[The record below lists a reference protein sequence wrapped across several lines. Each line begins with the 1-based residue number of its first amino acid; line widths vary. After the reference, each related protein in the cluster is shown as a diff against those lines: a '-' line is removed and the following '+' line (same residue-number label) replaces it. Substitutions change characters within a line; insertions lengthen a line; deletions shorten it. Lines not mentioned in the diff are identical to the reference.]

1 MTVEVKAMLVNKGR
15 GYVYYL
21 RYHIVF
27 CTKYR
32 HKIIEGP
39 VEIRLKEM
47 FQSLAKFHKF
57 EIVTME
63 VMPDH
68 VHLLVDCT
76 PQHYIPDILKALKG
90 NTARFLFKEFSVLKK
105 RLWDRH
111 FWNPSYFVA
120 SVGENTEEAVKKY
133 IESQKEGDAH
143 DRAGKES
150 V

>member
-1 MTVEVKAMLVNKGR
+1 MEAKKGR

-27 CTKYR
+27 CVKYR

-39 VEIRLKEM
+39 IEARLKEM
-47 FQSLAKFHKF
+47 FQYLARVHKF
-57 EIVTME
+57 EIVAME

-68 VHLLVDCT
+68 VHLLVDCA
-76 PQHYIPDILKALKG
+76 PQHYIPDIIKALKG
-90 NTARFLFKEFSVLKK
+90 NTARFLFKEFPELKRK
-105 RLWDRH
+105 LWGGH

-133 IESQKEGDAH
+133 IESQKEGEEVVQ
-143 DRAGKES
+143 AGGEG